1 MSHSNRTRI
10 AGTVAA
16 STFALL
22 GLAPSISAAAVVQ
35 REAPLCAP
43 PAALGP
49 LLKPGHV
56 LLLGE
61 MHGTVESPAFTSAV
75 VCSALERGLE
85 VVVGLEIPYHEQG
98 LFDAFLASDGGEPA
112 ERSLLASEFWTR
124 AYQDGRSSEAML
136 GLVRDLRDRLARGA
150 PLRLV
155 LFDEQVQGRDAAM
168 AARLA
173 AAIERVPNAFVVAL
187 SGNLHARIARG
198 SPWDESFEPMGM
210 LVRARL
216 TGRSVVSLDVSAS
229 GGNAWYC
236 TTADAETCGE
246 RAVRGR
252 DVEPLGVRLSPG
264 ASPHYSG
271 RYSVGELHA
280 SPPAV
285 RAPTPRAAARTGPPK

>member
-1 MSHSNRTRI
+1 MSHSTRTRL

-22 GLAPSISAAAVVQ
+22 GLALSISAAAVVQ
-35 REAPLCAP
+35 REEAPPCAP
-43 PAALGP
+43 PAALEP
-49 LLKPGHV
+49 LLQPSQV

-85 VVVGLEIPYHEQG
+85 VVVGLEIPYQEQSV
-98 LFDAFLASDGGEPA
+98 FDAFLASDGGVLA

-124 AYQDGRSSEAML
+124 SYQDGRSSEAML
-136 GLVRDLRDRLARGA
+136 GMVRDLRDRLARGA
-150 PLRLV
+150 SLRLV

-168 AARLA
+168 ATRLA
-173 AAIERVPNAFVVAL
+173 AAAERVPNAFVVAL

-229 GGNAWYC
+229 GGYAWYC

-246 RAVRGR
+246 RAVHGR
-252 DVEPLGVRLSPG
+252 DVEPLGVHLAPG
-264 ASPHYSG
+264 KSPHYSG

-280 SPPAV
+280 SPPALDST
-285 RAPTPRAAARTGPPK
+285 RP